1 MFLHPSLEPFV
12 GLEMVEYFFPQLIP
26 RVLFPFKSTERS
38 SLYMITTMYGGATYE
53 YSFTAIGQF
62 ADSYRAG
69 GWPIVIIWFSALG
82 IFTAWLYLQ
91 GPGSGNLAGTVFYI
105 TLLTLILR
113 YDFDIV
119 TILIQLIQ
127 FSILLWLIVTRGMF
141 EWTGGHERTLTGAN
155 ASPWSKQGH

>member
-1 MFLHPSLEPFV
+1 MLNIAASAMFLHPNLQPFV

-26 RVLFPFKSTERS
+26 RVLFPFKSTERP
-38 SLYMITTMYGGATYE
+38 SLYMITTTYGGAPSE

-69 GWPIVIIWFSALG
+69 GWATVIIWFGVLG
-82 IFTAWLYLQ
+82 IFTAWLYLE

-105 TLLTLILR
+105 TVLTLILR
-113 YDFDIV
+113 YDFDTA

-127 FSILLWLIVTRGMF
+127 FGILLWLIVMRGMF
-141 EWTGGHERTLTGAN
+141 VWMKKPQDVTVSA
-155 ASPWSKQGH
+155 